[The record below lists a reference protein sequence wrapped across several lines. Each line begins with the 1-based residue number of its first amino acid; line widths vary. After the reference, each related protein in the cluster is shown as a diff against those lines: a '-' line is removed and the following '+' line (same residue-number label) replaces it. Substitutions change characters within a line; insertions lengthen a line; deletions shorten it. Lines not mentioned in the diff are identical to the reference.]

1 MINVGATFQRDMG
14 ISFRGLINK
23 EVVVY
28 LDDATMFSKRRE
40 DQLMNLRNFFN
51 RCRKYDISLNP
62 KKSIFIVTIG
72 KLLVFVVSKEGMRI
86 ETRRT

>member
-1 MINVGATFQRDMG
+1 MGATFQRDMG